1 VMVPI
6 SDQTRGHGTHSVPA
20 VWDSH
25 LKDFLAT
32 LPER

>member
-1 VMVPI
+1 MVPI
-6 SDQTRGHGTHSVPA
+6 SDQTHGHGTHSWPA